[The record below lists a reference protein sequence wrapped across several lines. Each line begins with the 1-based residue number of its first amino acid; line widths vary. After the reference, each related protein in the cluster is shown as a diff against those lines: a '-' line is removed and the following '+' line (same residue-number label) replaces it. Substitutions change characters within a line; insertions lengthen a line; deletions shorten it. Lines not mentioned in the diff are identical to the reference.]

1 MQLQEQISEII
12 KLDTEVIAIS
22 TSGNQKDV
30 EKSKRVLEITY
41 ILIPMPNGKIAKEY
55 GLKDD
60 SFGAAYATIILD
72 KKGQIR
78 FKSVEEYATRTS
90 ASRIIK
96 ELQGIQ

>member
-12 KLDTEVIAIS
+12 KLDAEVIAIS
-22 TSGNQKDV
+22 TTGNQQDV

-41 ILIPMPNGKIAKEY
+41 ILIPKPNGKIAEEY
-55 GLKDD
+55 GLKYD

-72 KKGQIR
+72 KKGQVR
-78 FKSVEEYATRTS
+78 FKSVEEYSTRTS

>member
-55 GLKDD
+55 GLKYD

-90 ASRIIK
+90 VSRIIK

>member
-1 MQLQEQISEII
+1 MQLQEQISEI
-12 KLDTEVIAIS
+12 KNLDAEVIAIS
-22 TSGNQKDV
+22 TTGNQKDV
-30 EKSKRVLEITY
+30 EKSKKVLEITY
-41 ILIPMPNGKIAKEY
+41 NLIPTPNGKIAQEY
-55 GLKDD
+55 GLRYD

>member
-12 KLDTEVIAIS
+12 KLDAEVIAIS
-22 TSGNQKDV
+22 TTGNQQDV

-41 ILIPMPNGKIAKEY
+41 ILIPKPNGKIAEEY
-55 GLKDD
+55 GLKYD

-72 KKGQIR
+72 KKGQVR

>member
-12 KLDTEVIAIS
+12 KLDAEVIAIS
-22 TSGNQKDV
+22 TTGNQKDV
-30 EKSKRVLEITY
+30 QKSKTNLEITY
-41 ILIPMPNGKIAKEY
+41 SLIPTPKGKIAKEY
-55 GLKDD
+55 GLKYD

-96 ELQGIQ
+96 ELQSIQ

>member
-55 GLKDD
+55 GLKYD

>member
-1 MQLQEQISEII
+1 MQEQISEIEN
-12 KLDTEVIAIS
+12 LDAEVIAIS
-22 TSGNQKDV
+22 TTGNQKDV
-30 EKSKRVLEITY
+30 EKSKKVLEITY
-41 ILIPMPNGKIAKEY
+41 NLIPTPNGKIAKEY
-55 GLKDD
+55 GLRYD

-90 ASRIIK
+90 ASTIIK

>member
-1 MQLQEQISEII
+1 MQLQEQIFEIR
-12 KLDTEVIAIS
+12 KLDAEVIAIS
-22 TSGNQKDV
+22 TTGNQKDV

-41 ILIPMPNGKIAKEY
+41 SIIPTPIGKVAKEY
-55 GLKDD
+55 GLKYD

-78 FKSVEEYATRTS
+78 FQSVEGYSTRTS
-90 ASRIIK
+90 ASKIIE

>member
-1 MQLQEQISEII
+1 MQEQISKI
-12 KLDTEVIAIS
+12 KNLDAEVIAIS
-22 TSGNQKDV
+22 TTGNQKDV
-30 EKSKRVLEITY
+30 EKSKKVLEITY
-41 ILIPMPNGKIAKEY
+41 NLIPTPNGKIAKEY
-55 GLKDD
+55 GLRYD

>member
-41 ILIPMPNGKIAKEY
+41 ILIPKPNGKIAEEY
-55 GLKDD
+55 GLKYD

-72 KKGQIR
+72 KKGQVR

>member
-41 ILIPMPNGKIAKEY
+41 ILIPMPNGEIAKEY
-55 GLKDD
+55 GLKYD

-90 ASRIIK
+90 VSRIIK

>member
-1 MQLQEQISEII
+1 VKLQEQISEII
-12 KLDTEVIAIS
+12 KLDAEVIAIS
-22 TSGNQKDV
+22 TTGDQQDV
-30 EKSKRVLEITY
+30 EKSKEVLEITY

-55 GLKDD
+55 GLKYD

>member
-1 MQLQEQISEII
+1 MQEQISEI
-12 KLDTEVIAIS
+12 KNLDAEVIAIS
-22 TSGNQKDV
+22 TTGNQKDV

-41 ILIPMPNGKIAKEY
+41 NLIPTPNGKIAKEY
-55 GLKDD
+55 GLRYD

-78 FKSVEEYATRTS
+78 FKSVEEYASRTS
-90 ASRIIK
+90 VSRIIK

>member
-1 MQLQEQISEII
+1 VQLQEQISEII

-55 GLKDD
+55 GLKYD

>member
-1 MQLQEQISEII
+1 MQEQISEI
-12 KLDTEVIAIS
+12 KNLDAEVIAIS
-22 TSGNQKDV
+22 TTGNQKDV
-30 EKSKRVLEITY
+30 EKSKKVLEITY
-41 ILIPMPNGKIAKEY
+41 NLIPTPNGKIAQEY
-55 GLKDD
+55 GLRYD

>member
-12 KLDTEVIAIS
+12 KLDAEVIAIS
-22 TSGNQKDV
+22 TAGNQQDV
-30 EKSKRVLEITY
+30 EKSKKILEITY
-41 ILIPMPNGKIAKEY
+41 ILIPKPNGKIAEEY
-55 GLKDD
+55 GLKYD

-72 KKGQIR
+72 KKGQVL
-78 FKSVEEYATRTS
+78 FKSVEDHATRTS